1 LQLVSTIPSISDVSS
16 GARQRDG
23 RIFAPRPA
31 PPESH
36 PNTPPYALVYK
47 FSPIPGKFADFPV
60 FPPTTV
66 VKTGILL
73 PIIHVYN
80 SEPHKRLIPLHSLLS
95 ILNLSC
101 AQTIYL
107 ENVSIT

>member
-1 LQLVSTIPSISDVSS
+1 MQLVSTIPSIIDVSS

-80 SEPHKRLIPLHSLLS
+80 SDRGIAEKPWEIGYP
-95 ILNLSC
+95 
-101 AQTIYL
+101 
-107 ENVSIT
+107 